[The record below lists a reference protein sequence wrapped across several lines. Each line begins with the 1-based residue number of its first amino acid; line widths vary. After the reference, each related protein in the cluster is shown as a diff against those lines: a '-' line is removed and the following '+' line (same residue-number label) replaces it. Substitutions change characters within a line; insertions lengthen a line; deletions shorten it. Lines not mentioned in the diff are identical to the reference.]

1 MQLKYQQVEQFLLYQ
16 LKNGDF
22 KEGDKFYSEA
32 ELKKRFDVSSATVIK
47 AINELVSKGLLVR
60 QQGKGT
66 FVSRARR
73 GKLVKF
79 FDLEKDNDADE
90 TVTVLSIKRE
100 HDPRILKE
108 LNLAS
113 INSYFHIIRLRCSNN
128 TPVQLHHTYL
138 VSEYFNQVALKEPS
152 YYESIYEKI
161 RQDSGIDLFST
172 PSDETTGI
180 LFPAPQQVKTLLQL
194 QSEQQPIAYIRR
206 HSYLFD
212 DKAIEYV
219 ESYKRWDYF
228 KIQIKTV

>member
-1 MQLKYQQVEQFLLYQ
+1 M
-16 LKNGDF
+16 
-22 KEGDKFYSEA
+22 
-32 ELKKRFDVSSATVIK
+32 
-47 AINELVSKGLLVR
+47 
-60 QQGKGT
+60 
-66 FVSRARR
+66 
-73 GKLVKF
+73 KF

-228 KIQIKTV
+228 KIKIKTV